1 MLEGKYDMGKME
13 TLVWVSLQCVKEDK
27 DERPTMSQVV
37 EMLLS
42 HENDKIHLVLSYGV
56 IQIRAKSI
64 DSIPQANLSKRYQNN
79 LSYYWIL

>member
-27 DERPTMSQVV
+27 DERPTMRQVV

-42 HENDKIHLVLSYGV
+42 HEK
-56 IQIRAKSI
+56 
-64 DSIPQANLSKRYQNN
+64 DSMMMLHTMSAVK
-79 LSYYWIL
+79 